1 MTLIRGEPGVGK
13 TILSMQWLTHGA
25 SLGENGV
32 VVTFDQSPKRILADL
47 DGLAFDTAAARV
59 VDSLPRRGS
68 DRR

>member
-1 MTLIRGEPGVGK
+1 MTLTKCEAGIEG
-13 TILSMQWLTHGA
+13 
-25 SLGENGV
+25 LGENGV